1 MAADG
6 LLIGVLSD
14 THGTL
19 DPRAYAALA
28 DCGHIIHAGDI
39 CNPAVLRELETLAP
53 VTAVL
58 GNNDFPEY
66 GAGVG
71 RFARP
76 VLGGVRFLVAHY
88 PQDVEV
94 GKLALGASL
103 GARRGLTPEGSAVP
117 LGDGPLQPGDPIPA
131 VCIHGHTHVPRLVL
145 GAEARPAQ
153 YILNPGSVFR
163 PRGGNP
169 RSLAKIAV
177 AGGQVQGI
185 RIESLDGEVLASVG
199 DLQLSV

>member
-1 MAADG
+1 MAEDA

-28 DCGHIIHAGDI
+28 DCDHIIHAGDI
-39 CNPAVLRELETLAP
+39 CDPAVLRELETLAP

-66 GAGVG
+66 GPAVG

-88 PQDVEV
+88 PQDVDAKALV
-94 GKLALGASL
+94 LGASR
-103 GARRGLTPEGSAVP
+103 GARRGMTPTGSEMP
-117 LGDGPLQPGDPIPA
+117 LGDGPLQAGDPLPA
-131 VCIHGHTHVPRLVL
+131 VCIHGHTHVSRLVY

-177 AGGQVQGI
+177 TGGQVQGI
-185 RIESLDGEVLASVG
+185 RIESLDGDTLLAVG
-199 DLQLSV
+199 EMPLR